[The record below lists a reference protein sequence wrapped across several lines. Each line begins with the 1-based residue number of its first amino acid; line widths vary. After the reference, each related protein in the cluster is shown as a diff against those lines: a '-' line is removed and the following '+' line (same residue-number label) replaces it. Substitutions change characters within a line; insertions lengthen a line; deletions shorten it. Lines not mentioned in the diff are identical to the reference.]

1 MKRILVF
8 SILFLPLGLFAQSAA
23 AVQSINQALGK
34 GDVNALAAYFD
45 QSVEVAIGDTEDLL
59 PKAQALQSV
68 RDFFA
73 KNPAKSF
80 STVHQGTSKGRD
92 SHYFIGNLV
101 TAGGTFRVYVYL
113 SKAGN
118 EYRIQELRFDKE

>member
-8 SILFLPLGLFAQSAA
+8 SLLFLPFGLSAQSAA
-23 AVQSINQALGK
+23 AVQSINRALGK
-34 GDVNALAAYFD
+34 GDVNALSAYLD
-45 QSVEVAIGDTEDLL
+45 QNVEVAIGDMEDLF
-59 PKAQALQSV
+59 PKAQALQAV

-73 KNPAKSF
+73 KNPARSF

-101 TAGGTFRVYVYL
+101 TTKGTFRVYVYL
-113 SKAGN
+113 SKAGDA
-118 EYRIQELRFDKE
+118 YRIQELRFDKE